1 MPAIQPRPSCHLACS
16 PLATLTS
23 DARIYVRLIIKNKVF
38 LTTEDLCF
46 GDQHDRIELALMGWR
61 QVTEED
67 MRISCVRMPEL
78 RVSLEMAV

>member
-1 MPAIQPRPSCHLACS
+1 
-16 PLATLTS
+16 
-23 DARIYVRLIIKNKVF
+23 LIIKNKVF